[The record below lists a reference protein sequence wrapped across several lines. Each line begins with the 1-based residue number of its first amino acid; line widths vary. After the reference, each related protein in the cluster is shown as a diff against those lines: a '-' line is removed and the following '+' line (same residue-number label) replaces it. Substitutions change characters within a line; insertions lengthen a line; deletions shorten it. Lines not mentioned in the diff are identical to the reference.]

1 MIKIVRLKIGLDI
14 VGEVTEID
22 TNKIHIADPMVVE
35 MYEKNEKT
43 SIVMYHWLPVQ
54 LIEENASTIS
64 NDEVMF
70 VMNPD
75 DNFEEYYVNSVEK
88 IQKLM
93 KAKSIVDGL
102 TDDEKLQVMDSLEDK
117 DPGNRI
123 FH

>member
-43 SIVMYHWLPVQ
+43 SMVMYHWLPVQ
-54 LIEENASTIS
+54 LIEENAATIS